1 MTAMNAPMLS
11 LYSLRSLARAL
22 QHPAALLGRRI
33 GPQLRERIIL
43 RVSSINRCAVCS
55 AVHAGVA
62 RVEGL
67 SGDDIHD
74 ARKASKDRLDER
86 SLIALRYAELRTA
99 GLEADHPDDVAA
111 FEQAFTPSEQ
121 TEVRAIVDLFTF
133 NNRFNNTWEAW
144 LPGAQRRRQR
154 MGLG

>member
-1 MTAMNAPMLS
+1 MTAMNAPTLS

-74 ARKASKDRLDER
+74 ARLDER